1 MRHHKKRHYHFW
13 GTDVAIGA
21 PVSSVI
27 AEQVF
32 QPRELYLMQ
41 PQPTTP
47 FAIMTYNILIGGKD
61 GRIHATERV
70 IRELAPDVVGVQ
82 EANDPDVIRAMAD
95 RLGMH
100 VVVGYSTGGYHVALL
115 SRWPIRTWVNHGRP
129 VFQKGLIEAVID
141 LPGEA
146 QPWHIFVGHLT
157 ADFYKGYGAE
167 RRRTAEIRAI
177 LDCMETARRLGR
189 PHLLMGDFNTL
200 APGETFDASGLVA
213 RVIELDRER
222 TRTNEALPG
231 QPHLGYIIPPPLHPL
246 LPLVRQIPK
255 SRLLSGIFD
264 RAVNWYLPRIAVTK
278 LLRAGYT
285 DCLRATHALRDIP
298 PTCPLP
304 APSGRIDYLWADPS
318 LTERLMGA
326 QVIMDGPGL
335 PVNLAS
341 DHRPVLAQFTRVAAP
356 VSAPAVAEDE
366 DLMAVSRH

>member
-1 MRHHKKRHYHFW
+1 
-13 GTDVAIGA
+13 
-21 PVSSVI
+21 
-27 AEQVF
+27 
-32 QPRELYLMQ
+32 MQ
-41 PQPTTP
+41 PQPTST
-47 FAIMTYNILIGGKD
+47 FTIMTYNILIGGKD

-82 EANDPDVIRAMAD
+82 EANDPAAIRALAK

-115 SRWPIRTWVNHGRP
+115 SRWPIRSWVNHGRP
-129 VFQKGLIEAVID
+129 IFQKGLIEAMID

-146 QPWHIFVGHLT
+146 QPWHVFVGHLT

-167 RRRTAEIRAI
+167 RQRAAEIRAI
-177 LDCMETARRLGR
+177 IECMATARMLGR
-189 PHLLMGDFNTL
+189 PHLLMGDFNAL
-200 APGETFDASGLVA
+200 APGETFDASGLLA

-222 TRTNEALPG
+222 ARTKESLPG
-231 QPHLGYIIPPPLHPL
+231 QPHLGYIIPPMLHPL

-255 SRLLSGIFD
+255 SRKLSALFD
-264 RAVNWYLPRIAVTK
+264 RAVNWYLPRLAVPH

-285 DCLRATHALRDIP
+285 DCLRATHHLRDIP

-304 APSGRIDYLWADPS
+304 APAGRIDYLWTDPI
-318 LTERLMGA
+318 LAERLLA
-326 QVIMDGPGL
+326 AEAVVDGPGL

-341 DHRPVLAQFTRVAAP
+341 DHRPVLAQFTRVPAPLAATE
-356 VSAPAVAEDE
+356 APTTE